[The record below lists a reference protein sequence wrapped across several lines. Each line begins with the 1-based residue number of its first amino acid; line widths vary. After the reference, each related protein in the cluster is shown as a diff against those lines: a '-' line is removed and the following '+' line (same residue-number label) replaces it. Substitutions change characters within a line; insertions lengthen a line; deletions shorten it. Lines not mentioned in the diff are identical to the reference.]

1 MKRRKKAIK
10 INEGKPLFHR
20 ILPRIKKAAI
30 MWLLYTFIHFG
41 VFAAYIAINIYAGPV
56 YAEEKPGV
64 FGFDNFTA
72 TCREQKVTVKWNV
85 RLTYSSDPLSGV
97 VNPDSYK
104 LYRGN
109 ITNTSSNLAN
119 YTELKNYTIDMSTKE
134 ESIAEE
140 FVDTTVEPSKKYCY
154 YLKASDLKTA
164 KAEVIV
170 PASGYDPGTGTIG
183 QEKATA
189 FEKVLA
195 GPLEGLY
202 DALQLAGFKS
212 YEELLF
218 NIGSSETEPYLIPFT
233 KDEWD
238 KLTNWYMAIAA
249 GSFGL
254 VFIGVLLLP
263 YKLAKSALNPLEQVR
278 LMEELWRR
286 LLVIGLLI
294 AAPIFIKIMFLLN
307 TGLTNVIY
315 AISTGFGST
324 VLLNNDFFNSIITG
338 NALLTAIVKL
348 GYMLLLVYLNFL
360 FEMRKFILATFYAA
374 TAIMAYLWSMNN
386 NSPVAGVWIGEVIS
400 NAFMGSS
407 YALVF
412 SIWNSLL
419 AGQTWWVILFG
430 MVILSPVAEVLR
442 NCFQGFTKFLG
453 VNEQKSAATA
463 AAGFGGLMGVL
474 SFGKAAMGGGSSGA
488 GLYSGTGGL
497 MSEGKSFTP
506 SSQVAS
512 EPSAMTV
519 PSFSRSAPALAMA
532 AGMGS
537 MGGYGGHGGYGGKGT
552 MYDGKRYAQTQN
564 GIFAPPDNVNAGGE
578 GGAAAGSSIGVS
590 QNTPGSVSARPKY
603 NTMAGAY
610 KMAGAF
616 GKVGRIAGKA
626 VFAAAASPLAS
637 VSPSM
642 AREVADMGSRVTEGV
657 ARMTGAAT
665 YIAGDMVKRVKG
677 GQSASDALLDMSGG
691 APNKTTAFA
700 GITSNVVRSAAK
712 ERPVNINSMDH
723 FRWH

>member
-1 MKRRKKAIK
+1 MKRKKKAIK
-10 INEGKPLFHR
+10 NKEGKPLFLR

-30 MWLLYTFIHFG
+30 MWLLYTAIHLG
-41 VFAAYIAINIYAGPV
+41 VFAAYIAINIHAGPV

-85 RLTYSSDPLSGV
+85 RLTYSSDPLAGV
-97 VNPDSYK
+97 FNPDSYK
-104 LYRGN
+104 LYRGD
-109 ITNTSSNLAN
+109 ITGGVSPLVVN
-119 YTELKNYTIDMSTKE
+119 YTELKSYTIDMSTKE

-140 FVDTTVEPSKKYCY
+140 FIDTTVVPGRRYCY
-154 YLKASDLKTA
+154 YLKANDLRTA
-164 KAEVIV
+164 MTEVMV
-170 PASGYDPGTGTIG
+170 PASGYVPGTGTIG

-218 NIGSSETEPYLIPFT
+218 NSGSSGTEPYLIPFT
-233 KDEWD
+233 KEEWD

-254 VFIGVLLLP
+254 VFIGILLMP

-286 LLVIGLLI
+286 LLVIGLLL

-315 AISTGFGST
+315 AISTGFGSA
-324 VLLNNDFFNSIITG
+324 VILDNNFFNSITTG
-338 NALLTAIVKL
+338 NALLTSIVKL

-386 NSPVAGVWIGEVIS
+386 NSPVAGIWIGEVIS

-430 MVILSPVAEVLR
+430 MVILSPVAEILR

-474 SFGKAAMGGGSSGA
+474 SFGKAAMGGSSPGA
-488 GLYSGTGGL
+488 RLYSGTGGL

-537 MGGYGGHGGYGGKGT
+537 MGGYGGHGGYGGGGT

-564 GIFAPPDNVNAGGE
+564 GIFAPPDNISAGGE
-578 GGAAAGSSIGVS
+578 GGAAAGSSGVL
-590 QNTPGSVSARPKY
+590 QNTPGGVSARPKY
-603 NTMAGAY
+603 STMAGAY

-642 AREVADMGSRVTEGV
+642 AREVADMGSRVAEGV

-665 YIAGDMVKRVKG
+665 YIAGDMAKRVKG
-677 GQSASDALLDMSGG
+677 GQSASDALMDMSGG
-691 APNKTTAFA
+691 ALNKTTAFA

-712 ERPVNINSMDH
+712 ERPVNINSMDQ
-723 FRWH
+723 FRWN